1 MPLWLWGV
9 DALALGVVLV
19 AGGAVLVVIRRRT
32 IAGRRGTFDLSVK
45 RRGEAAAHGWVLGVG
60 SFRGDTLNWYRTFSF
75 AWWPGHR
82 FRRGELEVLGRR
94 APTGTE
100 VYALDADDV
109 VIEVRHR
116 SGVRLMAMS
125 ASSLNGLQAWLES
138 KPPGQGVNN
147 VL

>member
-9 DALALGVVLV
+9 DALALALVLIA
-19 AGGAVLVVIRRRT
+19 AGAALVVIRRRT
-32 IAGRRGTFDLSVK
+32 IAGRRGTFDLSVN
-45 RRGEAAAHGWVLGVG
+45 RRAEAAAHGWILGVG

-75 AWWPGHR
+75 AWWPRYR

-94 APTGTE
+94 APTGSE
-100 VYALDADDV
+100 VHALDAGDV
-109 VIEVRHR
+109 VVEVRHR
-116 SGVRLMAMS
+116 SGVHQMAMS

-138 KPPGQGVNN
+138 KPPGQGVSN

>member
-9 DALALGVVLV
+9 DALALVFVLIA
-19 AGGAVLVVIRRRT
+19 AGAALVVIRRRT
-32 IAGRRGTFDLSVK
+32 IAGRRGTFDLSVN
-45 RRGEAAAHGWVLGVG
+45 RRAEAAVPGWILGVG

-75 AWWPGHR
+75 AWWPRYR

-94 APTGTE
+94 APTGAE
-100 VYALDADDV
+100 VHALDTGDV
-109 VIEVRHR
+109 VVEVRHR
-116 SGVRLMAMS
+116 SGVRQMAMS

-138 KPPGQGVNN
+138 KPPGQGVSN

>member
-1 MPLWLWGV
+1 VPLWLWGV
-9 DALALGVVLV
+9 DALAFGIIVVT
-19 AGGAVLVVIRRRT
+19 ASAALVVIRRRT
-32 IAGRRGTFDLSVK
+32 IAGSRGTFDLSVN
-45 RRGEAAAHGWVLGVG
+45 RREDATAHGWVLGVG

-75 AWWPGHR
+75 AWWPRYR

-94 APTGTE
+94 TPAGSE
-100 VYALDADDV
+100 LYALEGEDV

-116 SGVRLMAMS
+116 SGVRQMAMS

-138 KPPGQGVNN
+138 KPPGHGVNN